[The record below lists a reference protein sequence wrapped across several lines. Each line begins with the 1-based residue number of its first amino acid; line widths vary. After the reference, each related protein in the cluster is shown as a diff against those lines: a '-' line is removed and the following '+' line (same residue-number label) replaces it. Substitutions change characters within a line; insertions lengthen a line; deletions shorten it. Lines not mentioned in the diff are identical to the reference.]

1 MRKGVARFTGQTLAL
16 RKLQSLF
23 IYNLFNK
30 SQADTLINP
39 DDVPGYVVPNT
50 EKLELGKLKTDIQK
64 FYKSR
69 LFLEQH
75 KMEWNTLLSDENTRW
90 IPKNKAATWPL
101 QNIIANK
108 ARLREKQKGPESDG
122 NGLGFLGQKPE
133 GVPADVDDMVRSQVA
148 PVREVRF

>member
-1 MRKGVARFTGQTLAL
+1 MSARLRVEKRRRFTGQTRAL
-16 RKLQSLF
+16 RKLQSSF

-39 DDVPGYVVPNT
+39 DDVHGYVVPNT

-64 FYKSR
+64 SYKSK

-90 IPKNKAATWPL
+90 IP
-101 QNIIANK
+101 
-108 ARLREKQKGPESDG
+108 
-122 NGLGFLGQKPE
+122 
-133 GVPADVDDMVRSQVA
+133 
-148 PVREVRF
+148 